1 MQLSRIDLNLFT
13 VFDAIYREGGIT
25 AAAKRLHLSQPAIS
39 HALARLREL
48 LDDPLFER
56 RGNDM
61 VPTPTARALAATVAS
76 SLGSIEEMLDR
87 AGHFDPATSQ
97 RRFTIAVRDS
107 HERSFLPSLVAE
119 LSREAPGID
128 VAVVRIERSN
138 LEEDLLSGELDVAV
152 DVALSTSA
160 DIRRERL
167 GTESLVVLAR
177 QGHPSINGTLERETY
192 FAMEHVLVTGRRHGG
207 GFEDI
212 ALNRLGLSRRVRVR
226 CQQYASA
233 AEVVSQSD
241 MLATLPRMQAK
252 LANRRTNNQVLPF
265 PIDIPS
271 MEHFLY
277 WHANVDG
284 DKANRWFRE
293 KVSALLKNNW

>member
-1 MQLSRIDLNLFT
+1 MPLSRIDLNLFT

-56 RGNDM
+56 RGNEM
-61 VPTPTARALAATVAS
+61 VPTPTARALAATVAN
-76 SLGSIEEMLDR
+76 SLGSIEEVINR

-107 HERSFLPSLVAE
+107 HERSFLPALVAE
-119 LSREAPGID
+119 LGREAPGLD

-138 LEEDLLSGELDVAV
+138 LEEDLLSGALDVAV

-167 GTESLVVLAR
+167 GAESLVVLAR
-177 QGHPSINGTLERETY
+177 QGHPSIHGALEQETY

-226 CQQYASA
+226 CQQYATA

-241 MLATLPRMQAK
+241 MLATLPRMQATF
-252 LANRRTNNQVLPF
+252 ANRRTNNQVLPF
-265 PIDIPS
+265 PVDIPQ

-277 WHANVDG
+277 WHANVDS
-284 DKANRWFRE
+284 DKSNQWFRE
-293 KVSALLKNNW
+293 KVGALLRQDW